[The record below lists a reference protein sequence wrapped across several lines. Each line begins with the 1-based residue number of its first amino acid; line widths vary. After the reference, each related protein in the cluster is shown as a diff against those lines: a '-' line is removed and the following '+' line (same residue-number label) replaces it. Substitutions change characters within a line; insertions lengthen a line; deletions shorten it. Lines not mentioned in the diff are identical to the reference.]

1 MSQSFFLI
9 LAGIVAVF
17 AAVILLFVTRGGST
31 ASGAGAVRPQ
41 TAGRGM
47 APRLSAQAAGA
58 SKAKASQ
65 APQVVEIA
73 CAGIEAPN
81 PMREMTD
88 VDKVVMDLI
97 EETYDI
103 PSAVVELST
112 LLQDPET
119 GARKVAEYAST
130 DPVLSAMI
138 LRAANSPAFGRSGVK
153 SLPHAVTYL
162 GFNQIWLIANQLMA
176 DRSLRHVM
184 TIRQEELLAL
194 WRHSAFTAACARHIL
209 LGMGLAGD
217 PLAPVTI
224 TSALFHDVGKFFLK
238 GIDPE
243 ARVANDGPPIL
254 GEIATYGMD
263 HCRIGLLLATHWGLP
278 EQISTLV
285 AYHHHAAFANLEEI
299 PASLRRYAAIITL
312 SDHVARL
319 WEAEETPGIV
329 VYAMPE
335 PVFFFTGL
343 APPAHLLLTR
353 QLRHELRTTA
363 KVIEE
368 AQGR

>member
-1 MSQSFFLI
+1 VSQPLLLI
-9 LAGIVAVF
+9 LAGIAAVLAAVF
-17 AAVILLFVTRGGST
+17 LLFVRRGGSP
-31 ASGAGAVRPQ
+31 ASGARAVRPH

-47 APRLSAQAAGA
+47 DPHLSAQVGHPTPAEAPP
-58 SKAKASQ
+58 
-65 APQVVEIA
+65 APQVVEIT
-73 CAGIEAPN
+73 CEGLEAPN

-97 EETYDI
+97 KETYDI

-138 LRAANSPAFGRSGVK
+138 LRAANSPAFGRGGIK
-153 SLPHAVTYL
+153 SLPHAITYL
-162 GFNQIWLIANQLMA
+162 GFNQIWLIANQLMV

-184 TIRQEELLAL
+184 TIGQEELLAL
-194 WRHSAFTAACARHIL
+194 WRHSALTAACARHIL

-238 GIDPE
+238 GIDPD
-243 ARVANDGPPIL
+243 AQVAQDGPPIL
-254 GEIATYGMD
+254 GEIAAYGMD
-263 HCRIGLLLATHWGLP
+263 HCRIGLLLATHWRLP

-285 AYHHHAAFANLEEI
+285 AYHHHTAFANREEI
-299 PASLRRYAAIITL
+299 PHSLRRYAAVITL
-312 SDHVARL
+312 SDHMAHL

-329 VYAMPE
+329 VYVMPE
-335 PVFFFTGL
+335 PIFFFTGL